1 VRLRYI
7 AKRRRLGHNASLMRH
22 VILIISLLTNLV
34 GVVEAA
40 TDLQDVCSDFG
51 VPSSTSTIDS
61 SSDGDTNSGTDP
73 LETVACDHCCHSAS
87 HYAGFAVVAA
97 PIPFEKLAL
106 TMRFE
111 SVIYY
116 RLPSAPPTP
125 PPNA

>member
-1 VRLRYI
+1 
-7 AKRRRLGHNASLMRH
+7 MRH
-22 VILIISLLTNLV
+22 VILITLLLTNLV

-61 SSDGDTNSGTDP
+61 SSDGDTDPDP